1 MRRSGGE
8 RRRAGTDP
16 AATLALAAT
25 LACLLEVSAEK
36 VGNVTPT
43 RGFADARYEDFVLS
57 GLAIGPAIG
66 RAASGRVGR
75 AVYDAVAATRRL
87 TRTNTNLGIA
97 LLLAPVAAAWRARGP
112 GGLRRRL
119 AAVLRGLTL
128 TDARWAYRAIRLAG
142 PGGLGRSAVA
152 DVRRPPTLGLREAMR
167 VAAHRDAVAAEY
179 ARDFAVTLEVALPAL
194 RRAAR
199 RGLSTLDA
207 VVQAHLEV
215 LGHQPDTLIARKAG
229 LRTAAAVSARARG
242 VLRAGGLHTARGRAA
257 ARRLDRAL
265 RRDGNRLN
273 PGASAD
279 LVTAGLFVAL
289 LEGFPGTGSV
299 RH

>member
-1 MRRSGGE
+1 MRRSGG
-8 RRRAGTDP
+8 D
-16 AATLALAAT
+16 ATLALAAT

-66 RAASGRVGR
+66 RAAPGRVGR

-97 LLLAPVAAAWRARGP
+97 LLLAPLAAAWRARGP

-119 AAVLRGLTL
+119 APVLRGLTV
-128 TDARWAYRAIRLAG
+128 TDARWAYRAIRLAR
-142 PGGLGRSAVA
+142 PGGLGRSPVA

-179 ARDFAVTLEVALPAL
+179 AGGFAVSLSVALPAL

-229 LRTAAAVSARARG
+229 LRTAAALSARARG

-279 LVTAGLFVAL
+279 LVTAGLFVSL
-289 LEGFPGTGSV
+289 LERFSETGSV